1 MSERNEGSDSSSS
14 LGKDNQLFKNPES
27 KLNQFVT
34 SIDPE
39 NSKPGPYGDDEEGE
53 FQEGSISKQEGG
65 LDDKEEDSGEINEE
79 EDIPDDQEE
88 QDNEEN
94 GADENGDGDDNQEAE
109 ESEQQQESS
118 SEKRE
123 EQPSASGQEQ
133 EEEEED
139 EEDEDLG
146 IGNEPLNHFHLPGQ
160 NLPAEDDVGVD
171 EDLPLD

>member
-79 EDIPDDQEE
+79 EEDIPDDQEE

-94 GADENGDGDDNQEAE
+94 GAEENGEGDDNQEAE
-109 ESEQQQESS
+109 ESEPDQESS

-123 EQPSASGQEQ
+123 QQPSASGQEQ

-146 IGNEPLNHFHLPGQ
+146 IGNEPLNHFHLPG
-160 NLPAEDDVGVD
+160 
-171 EDLPLD
+171 

>member
-1 MSERNEGSDSSSS
+1 MSERNEGSDSSS

-88 QDNEEN
+88 QDN
-94 GADENGDGDDNQEAE
+94 QEAE